1 MPNYGLGQTA
11 IQGHSHIIFSLG
23 GHEREFCLDITE
35 LFHLYH
41 QVCMNLYS
49 ERGHFSFNY

>member
-1 MPNYGLGQTA
+1 MALVKLLSRVTHTSY
-11 IQGHSHIIFSLG
+11 IIFSLG

-35 LFHLYH
+35 LFRLYH